1 MISVQERGCMMKIID
16 RPTVVKFCTNC
27 SASNELDATKCGNCM
42 KELVEGLDDYCSLC
56 GCEQ

>member
-1 MISVQERGCMMKIID
+1 MMKIID

-27 SASNELDATKCGNCM
+27 SESNELDATKCGNCM
-42 KELVEGLDDYCSLC
+42 EELVEGLDDYCSLC

>member
-1 MISVQERGCMMKIID
+1 MEIID

-27 SASNELDATKCGNCM
+27 SEPNKLDATKCVKCM